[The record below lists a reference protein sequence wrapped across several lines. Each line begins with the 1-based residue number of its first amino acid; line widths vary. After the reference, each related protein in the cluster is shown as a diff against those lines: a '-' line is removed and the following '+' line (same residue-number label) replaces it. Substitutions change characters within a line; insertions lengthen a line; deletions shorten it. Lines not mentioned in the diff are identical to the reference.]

1 MASGRLVSRRGDQ
14 YLQANDAAGSASRRP
29 MARLNYG
36 NTLQSSF
43 APGYRRRSTA
53 ATGAG
58 ASAMLAPD
66 DALRRRLS
74 TQAQAQMQTRELQQQ
89 QQQQDSES
97 INYDVGDLFDIADTP
112 APVVRRV
119 NSEKLA
125 GARLSALTAQ
135 RANADGELQ
144 PPPTQRQMIGMYLD
158 ASAAGRRWDQ
168 LDVLLN
174 TAVVALH
181 VLNTT
186 HLRKDHLSVPF
197 WSLAAEAG
205 ISVLFLLQFLP
216 RYMLAPDPLEYLQSQ
231 FSIITLITA
240 LTPIAVFAHN
250 IVDPSVYD
258 TFMSAGPWVFLYPV
272 IFWRL
277 QPALLRCLV
286 PIKNVYRMTP
296 MTRNVLRALTT
307 VFTTV
312 LAITVL
318 THTMVYYQNKDKD
331 SEIQGFDEAL
341 FFIAVSSITGLSS
354 DIEPDTWFTRGIVLF
369 VMFIGIF
376 WLPPRVSEMLSLWQD
391 RSPWP
396 SEFEAESNQA
406 HVLVIGDLEYSTLF
420 EFLREF
426 FCEDHGIRTVNTV
439 VVVMSEKSPGKEVS
453 ELLSDPA
460 YVNRVKFVL
469 GSPTSFTQLSDVQAR
484 HAQAIFLLS
493 SKAGSDSAKEDAAKV
508 MVALAVRKYLKG
520 HSDPRHQVPIF
531 AQVLLPETTLHLEYL
546 ADHVIC
552 VEELR
557 LGLLAKSVM
566 VPGFASLL
574 QLLMTSIPNNM
585 TDPLIR
591 AANHSRQPWLA
602 EYAQSMSHEIY
613 ATRISSIFNGMRFQR
628 AAQIIFQ
635 RTGATLFAIR
645 VPDRDPEAG
654 PDDGRILINPAGY
667 KLIGDELGFVITSNS
682 LVSIDIAYLQEQSMV
697 DVNDNNEDD
706 ETAPLMP
713 GIAVNNSTTQEAAA
727 AAPNAGSPLQKLAAA
742 EMQLKFKAPF
752 GGNVMDT
759 LVVSDA
765 PRSIHERERASIAS
779 AISRATSKHTEQDN
793 QEEEEADLIDLNAGH
808 DHGVLS
814 PELAAI
820 NIDNENDAK
829 GKNKNKNKNKEHH
842 SESDSSDSAAAQTS
856 KQKIKRVP
864 LLFDPSSQQK
874 GSEVDMAASTA
885 SAAPAES
892 AAPEPSSSGAIAS
905 TSSIFGFETRSNNV
919 SSGAVPAAAAAAS
932 ASASVPAQS
941 KPAEPTSD
949 GLPGDLAGHVVVCDT
964 SDDFPGNIIYLVSC
978 IRAAAPSEI
987 SSISETSSKADIQ
1000 AETQGTTASASAAEI
1015 RPALTVANPFA
1026 SLYEQ
1031 ISRNYNFQQSKRLEA
1046 RQEEADAPPEPA
1058 TKKATFLN
1066 MQPIVILTA
1075 AEPSAIQSEDLARFG
1090 NLYIVNGSPLSRTD
1104 LARVRIHTAS
1114 NAIVLANREESINA
1128 AADTSTKLSLAGS
1141 DTTATATA
1149 DAPALLAVLNIEALT
1164 YNNPGFFLSV
1174 EFIHRENMQFVGDSE
1189 TLVVNEVY
1197 AQAFLRPSFMSGR
1210 VYAPVMLDTLVC
1222 QSYYNKHVLEIMKRL
1237 VFSHGNI
1244 VHALGMAK
1252 LEEAGVQGAVYA
1264 GAEDEEDLGLGHV
1277 FLVEVPSRFFGRSY
1291 SSLFSHCC
1299 FKHNA
1304 IPMGLYRL
1312 AIHHR
1317 QPLWYVMPNP
1327 SADCVLREDDRVY
1340 LLSSVRPLLE

>member
-1 MASGRLVSRRGDQ
+1 MTRSDQNPQAGDS
-14 YLQANDAAGSASRRP
+14 GSAYRRP
-29 MARLNYG
+29 VARLNYG
-36 NTLQSSF
+36 NTLQSSV

-53 ATGAG
+53 ATGIRTA
-58 ASAMLAPD
+58 AMLGPD

-74 TQAQAQMQTRELQQQ
+74 TQAQAQARELP
-89 QQQQDSES
+89 QDSES

-112 APVVRRV
+112 APVVQRV

-135 RANADGELQ
+135 RATADGELQ

-168 LDVLLN
+168 LDAALN

-231 FSIITLITA
+231 FSVISLITA
-240 LTPIAVFAHN
+240 LTPIAVFVHN
-250 IVDPSVYD
+250 LVDPSVYD

-286 PIKNVYRMTP
+286 PIKNIYRMSP

-484 HAQAIFLLS
+484 RAQAIFLLS
-493 SKAGSDSAKEDAAKV
+493 SKAGSDAAKEDAAKV

-520 HSDPRHQVPIF
+520 HGDPRHPVPIF

-574 QLLMTSIPNNM
+574 QLLMTSIPSNM

-591 AANHSRQPWLA
+591 AAKHSRQPWLA

-628 AAQIIFQ
+628 VAQAVFQ

-645 VPDRDPEAG
+645 VPDRDADAG

-667 KLIGDELGFVITSNS
+667 KLVGDELGFVITANS
-682 LVSIDIAYLQEQSMV
+682 LVSIDIAYLQEQAMV
-697 DVNDNNEDD
+697 DVEDSSGGD

-713 GIAVNNSTTQEAAA
+713 GIAINNVTSQDAAA
-727 AAPNAGSPLQKLAAA
+727 AVPHAGSPLQKLAAA

-765 PRSIHERERASIAS
+765 SRSVHDRERSSIAS
-779 AISRATSKHTEQDN
+779 VISRATSRHTEDGH
-793 QEEEEADLIDLNAGH
+793 EEPDLIDLHAGH

-814 PELAAI
+814 PELAVIAV
-820 NIDNENDAK
+820 DNEDDAK
-829 GKNKNKNKNKEHH
+829 GKDRDHG
-842 SESDSSDSAAAQTS
+842 ESDSSDSAAAQAS
-856 KQKIKRVP
+856 KQRIKRVP
-864 LLFDPSSQQK
+864 LLFDPGQQK
-874 GSEVDMAASTA
+874 GSEVDLAAS
-885 SAAPAES
+885 SAAPPAETT
-892 AAPEPSSSGAIAS
+892 AAPEPSVSG
-905 TSSIFGFETRSNNV
+905 
-919 SSGAVPAAAAAAS
+919 AAAS
-932 ASASVPAQS
+932 ASSIFGIKARSSNVSGGGGATAAAAPVRS
-941 KPAEPTSD
+941 KPVEPTSD

-987 SSISETSSKADIQ
+987 SSISETSSKADVQ
-1000 AETQGTTASASAAEI
+1000 AAETQGTTASGSAAEI
-1015 RPALTVANPFA
+1015 RSALPVANPFA

-1031 ISRNYNFQQSKRLEA
+1031 ISRNYNSQPKQ
-1046 RQEEADAPPEPA
+1046 PA
-1058 TKKATFLN
+1058 K
-1066 MQPIVILTA
+1066 QDV
-1075 AEPSAIQSEDLARFG
+1075 
-1090 NLYIVNGSPLSRTD
+1090 
-1104 LARVRIHTAS
+1104 
-1114 NAIVLANREESINA
+1114 
-1128 AADTSTKLSLAGS
+1128 
-1141 DTTATATA
+1141 
-1149 DAPALLAVLNIEALT
+1149 
-1164 YNNPGFFLSV
+1164 
-1174 EFIHRENMQFVGDSE
+1174 
-1189 TLVVNEVY
+1189 
-1197 AQAFLRPSFMSGR
+1197 
-1210 VYAPVMLDTLVC
+1210 
-1222 QSYYNKHVLEIMKRL
+1222 
-1237 VFSHGNI
+1237 
-1244 VHALGMAK
+1244 
-1252 LEEAGVQGAVYA
+1252 
-1264 GAEDEEDLGLGHV
+1264 
-1277 FLVEVPSRFFGRSY
+1277 
-1291 SSLFSHCC
+1291 
-1299 FKHNA
+1299 
-1304 IPMGLYRL
+1304 
-1312 AIHHR
+1312 
-1317 QPLWYVMPNP
+1317 
-1327 SADCVLREDDRVY
+1327 
-1340 LLSSVRPLLE
+1340 

>member
-1 MASGRLVSRRGDQ
+1 MVSDRFPGRRDEQQSGQGGGDT
-14 YLQANDAAGSASRRP
+14 GSLYRRP
-29 MARLNYG
+29 VARFNFAS
-36 NTLQSSF
+36 TLQSSVSPAF
-43 APGYRRRSTA
+43 RRRSTA
-53 ATGAG
+53 ATGG
-58 ASAMLAPD
+58 SAMLGPD

-74 TQAQAQMQTRELQQQ
+74 TQARGLSAAP
-89 QQQQDSES
+89 DSES
-97 INYDVGDLFDIADTP
+97 INYDVGDLFDITD
-112 APVVRRV
+112 APVPVVQRV
-119 NSEKLA
+119 NSETLA

-135 RANADGELQ
+135 RAEADGSLQ
-144 PPPTQRQMIGMYLD
+144 PVPTQRQMIGMYLD

-168 LDVLLN
+168 LDAVLN

-181 VLNTT
+181 VFNTT
-186 HLRKDHLSVPF
+186 HLRKNHLSVPY
-197 WSLAAEAG
+197 WSLAAEAM
-205 ISVLFLLQFLP
+205 ISSVFLMQFVP
-216 RYMLAPDPLEYLQSQ
+216 RYMLAPDPTEYLRSQ

-240 LTPIAVFAHN
+240 LTPMAVFAHN
-250 IVDPSVYD
+250 LIDPSIHG

-286 PIKNVYRMTP
+286 PIKNVYRMSP

-318 THTMVYYQNKDKD
+318 THIMVYYQNKDKD
-331 SEIQGFDEAL
+331 GEIQGFDEAL

-396 SEFEAESNQA
+396 SQFEAESNQA
-406 HVLVIGDLEYSTLF
+406 HVLVIGDLEYTALF

-439 VVVMSEKSPGKEVS
+439 VVVMSEKSPGKEVA

-469 GSPTSFTQLSDVQAR
+469 GSPTSFSQLSDVEAR

-493 SKAGSDSAKEDAAKV
+493 SKAGVDAAKEDAAKV
-508 MVALAVRKYLKG
+508 MVALAVRKYLKSHG
-520 HSDPRHQVPIF
+520 DPRRPVPIF

-574 QLLMTSIPNNM
+574 QLLASSIPNTM

-591 AANHSRQPWLA
+591 AAQHSRQPWLA

-628 AAQIIFQ
+628 AAQTIFQ

-645 VPDRDPEAG
+645 VPDRDSDS
-654 PDDGRILINPAGY
+654 DDGRIMINPAGY
-667 KLIGDELGFVITSNS
+667 TFVGDELGFVITSNS
-682 LVSIDIAYLQEQSMV
+682 LVSIEIAYLEEQAAV
-697 DVNDNNEDD
+697 EIPTEPACNADEEDAD
-706 ETAPLMP
+706 ETAPLVP
-713 GIAVNNSTTQEAAA
+713 GIAIGGGPEDSAAA
-727 AAPNAGSPLQKLAAA
+727 GGAVHVGSPLQKKLAAA

-765 PRSIHERERASIAS
+765 PRSVHESDSASIISVAS
-779 AISRATSKHTEQDN
+779 KAASKQPEDDDK
-793 QEEEEADLIDLNAGH
+793 DLIDLHEAH

-814 PELAAI
+814 PDLAAI
-820 NIDNENDAK
+820 SIDNDQDAR
-829 GKNKNKNKNKEHH
+829 GKAAKDNGEHSDH
-842 SESDSSDSAAAQTS
+842 SDAGKARM
-856 KQKIKRVP
+856 KRAP
-864 LLFDPSSQQK
+864 LVFDPRQQK
-874 GSEVDMAASTA
+874 GSEVDLASKAT
-885 SAAPAES
+885 APA
-892 AAPEPSSSGAIAS
+892 ALEPSLPA
-905 TSSIFGFETRSNNV
+905 EQ
-919 SSGAVPAAAAAAS
+919 PAATPSGVGILGSPSSLFGLKSRATS
-932 ASASVPAQS
+932 ALAIPETP
-941 KPAEPTSD
+941 KPVEPTPD
-949 GLPGDLAGHVVVCDT
+949 GLPGDLSGHIVVCDT
-964 SDDFPGNIIYLVSC
+964 SEGFPSNIVYLVSC

-987 SSISETSSKADIQ
+987 TSISESSSSADVNQ
-1000 AETQGTTASASAAEI
+1000 ETTASASAAEI
-1015 RPALTVANPFA
+1015 RAPVVNPFA

-1031 ISRNYNFQQSKRLEA
+1031 ISRNYNSQMRTAAAVTTAEPNRPAEA
-1046 RQEEADAPPEPA
+1046 AKPA
-1058 TKKATFLN
+1058 ASFLN
-1066 MQPIVILTA
+1066 MQPIVILSS
-1075 AEPSAIQSEDLARFG
+1075 AEPSGTQKEDLERFG
-1090 NLYIVNGSPLSRTD
+1090 NLYIVCGSPLSRTD
-1104 LARVRIHTAS
+1104 LARVRIHTANS
-1114 NAIVLANREESINA
+1114 SIVLANREESLNA
-1128 AADTSTKLSLAGS
+1128 AADTSTRLSLAGS

-1149 DAPALLAVLNIEALT
+1149 DAPALLTVLNIEALT
-1164 YNNPGFFLSV
+1164 YDNADFFLSV

-1222 QSYYNKHVLEIMKRL
+1222 QSYYNKYILEIIKRL
-1237 VFSHGNI
+1237 VFSHGNV

-1252 LEEAGVQGAVYA
+1252 LEEAGVQGSVYPDA
-1264 GAEDEEDLGLGHV
+1264 DGDGVDNSGGHV
-1277 FLVEVPSRFFGRSY
+1277 FLVEVPERFFGRSY

-1299 FKHNA
+1299 FKHA
-1304 IPMGLYRL
+1304 AVPMGLYRL
-1312 AIHHR
+1312 AVHHR

-1327 SADCVLREDDRVY
+1327 EPDCVLREDDRVY
-1340 LLSSVRPLLE
+1340 LIASTRPVLK

>member
-1 MASGRLVSRRGDQ
+1 MTSERLASRRGDQ
-14 YLQANDAAGSASRRP
+14 HPPQGNDAGSAYRRP
-29 MARLNYG
+29 VARLNYG
-36 NTLQSSF
+36 NTLQSSV

-58 ASAMLAPD
+58 AAMMLGPD
-66 DALRRRLS
+66 DALRRRFS
-74 TQAQAQMQTRELQQQ
+74 TQAQTREL
-89 QQQQDSES
+89 QQDSES
-97 INYDVGDLFDIADTP
+97 INYDVGDLFDITDTP
-112 APVVRRV
+112 APVVQRV
-119 NSEKLA
+119 NSETLA

-135 RANADGELQ
+135 RATADGELQ

-168 LDVLLN
+168 LDAMLN
-174 TAVVALH
+174 TAVVVLH

-250 IVDPSVYD
+250 IVDASVYE

-286 PIKNVYRMTP
+286 PIKNIYRMSP

-396 SEFEAESNQA
+396 AEFEAESNQA

-453 ELLSDPA
+453 ELLGDPA

-484 HAQAIFLLS
+484 SAQAIFLLS
-493 SKAGSDSAKEDAAKV
+493 SKAGADSAKEDAAKV

-520 HSDPRHQVPIF
+520 HGDPRHQVPIF
-531 AQVLLPETTLHLEYL
+531 AQVLLPETSLHLEYL

-552 VEELR
+552 IEELR

-591 AANHSRQPWLA
+591 AAKNSRQPWLA
-602 EYAQSMSHEIY
+602 EYAQSMAHEIY

-645 VPDRDPEAG
+645 VPDRDAEAG
-654 PDDGRILINPAGY
+654 PVDDSRILINPSGY

-682 LVSIDIAYLQEQSMV
+682 LVSIDIAYLQDQTMV
-697 DVNDNNEDD
+697 DVDSSEGD

-713 GIAVNNSTTQEAAA
+713 GIAINNGATQEAAA
-727 AAPNAGSPLQKLAAA
+727 VPHAGSPLQKLAAA

-765 PRSIHERERASIAS
+765 PRSIHERASIAS
-779 AISRATSKHTEQDN
+779 VISRATSRRTEDQD
-793 QEEEEADLIDLNAGH
+793 EEEDLIDLHH
-808 DHGVLS
+808 DNHGVLS
-814 PELAAI
+814 PELAVI
-820 NIDNENDAK
+820 NLDDDNHGGTK
-829 GKNKNKNKNKEHH
+829 GKEH
-842 SESDSSDSAAAQTS
+842 SESDSSDSAALQAS
-856 KQKIKRVP
+856 AKQRIKRVP
-864 LLFDPSSQQK
+864 LLFDPSQQK
-874 GSEVDMAASTA
+874 NSEVDL
-885 SAAPAES
+885 AAPAATEP
-892 AAPEPSSSGAIAS
+892 AALEPDAVANLASPSSMFGLKSR
-905 TSSIFGFETRSNNV
+905 SSNV
-919 SSGAVPAAAAAAS
+919 SATNAAAAAAPV
-932 ASASVPAQS
+932 AAA
-941 KPAEPTSD
+941 AEPRPVEPTAD

-964 SDDFPGNIIYLVSC
+964 SDEFPGNIIYLVSC

-987 SSISETSSKADIQ
+987 TSISETSSKADIQ
-1000 AETQGTTASASAAEI
+1000 ADTQGTTASASAAEI
-1015 RPALTVANPFA
+1015 RPPVAVTNPFA

-1031 ISRNYNFQQSKRLEA
+1031 ITRNYNFQAKQPENLANVPVAEPPVAA
-1046 RQEEADAPPEPA
+1046 RPSA
-1058 TKKATFLN
+1058 FLN

-1075 AEPSAIQSEDLARFG
+1075 AEPSAVQSEDLARFG

-1104 LARVRIHTAS
+1104 LARVRIHTATS
-1114 NAIVLANREESINA
+1114 GIVLANREESINA

-1141 DTTATATA
+1141 DTTTTATA
-1149 DAPALLAVLNIEALT
+1149 DAPALLTVLNIEALT
-1164 YNNPGFFLSV
+1164 YNSPDFFLSV

-1210 VYAPVMLDTLVC
+1210 VYAPVMLDTVVC

-1237 VFSHGNI
+1237 VFSHGDV

-1252 LEEAGVQGAVYA
+1252 LEEAGVLDAVSPD
-1264 GAEDEEDLGLGHV
+1264 AEEGLGLGHV
-1277 FLVEVPSRFFGRSY
+1277 FLVEVPARFSGCSY

-1340 LLSSVRPLLE
+1340 LISSVRPVLE

>member
-1 MASGRLVSRRGDQ
+1 MAPDRFPGRRDEQQNIIHSGGD
-14 YLQANDAAGSASRRP
+14 ADTGSLYRRP
-29 MARLNYG
+29 VARFNFAS
-36 NTLQSSF
+36 TLQSSVSPAF
-43 APGYRRRSTA
+43 RRRSTA
-53 ATGAG
+53 ATGG
-58 ASAMLAPD
+58 SAMLGPD
-66 DALRRRLS
+66 DVLRRRLS
-74 TQAQAQMQTRELQQQ
+74 TQARGLSAA
-89 QQQQDSES
+89 QDSES
-97 INYDVGDLFDIADTP
+97 INYDVGDLFDITD
-112 APVVRRV
+112 APVPVVQRV
-119 NSEKLA
+119 NSETLA

-135 RANADGELQ
+135 RADADGSLQ
-144 PPPTQRQMIGMYLD
+144 PVPTQRQMIGMYLD

-168 LDVLLN
+168 LDAVLN
-174 TAVVALH
+174 VAVAALH
-181 VLNTT
+181 VFNTT
-186 HLRKDHLSVPF
+186 HLRKDHLSVPY
-197 WSLAAEAG
+197 WSLATEAM
-205 ISVLFLLQFLP
+205 ISSVFLMQFMP
-216 RYMLAPDPLEYLQSQ
+216 RYMLAPDPTEYLRSQ

-250 IVDPSVYD
+250 MIDSSIHS

-286 PIKNVYRMTP
+286 PIKNVYRMSP

-318 THTMVYYQNKDKD
+318 THIMVYYQNKDKNG
-331 SEIQGFDEAL
+331 EIQGFDEAL

-396 SEFEAESNQA
+396 SQFEAESNQA
-406 HVLVIGDLEYSTLF
+406 HVLVIGDLEYTALF

-439 VVVMSEKSPGKEVS
+439 VVVMSEKSPGKEVA

-469 GSPTSFTQLSDVQAR
+469 GSPTSFSQLSDVEAR

-493 SKAGSDSAKEDAAKV
+493 SKAGADAAKEDAAKV
-508 MVALAVRKYLKG
+508 MVALAVRKYLKSHG
-520 HSDPRHQVPIF
+520 DPRRPVPIF

-574 QLLMTSIPNNM
+574 QLLASSIPNTM

-591 AANHSRQPWLA
+591 AAQHSRQPWLA

-628 AAQIIFQ
+628 VAQAIFQ

-645 VPDRDPEAG
+645 VPDRDSEF
-654 PDDGRILINPAGY
+654 DDGRIMINPAGY
-667 KLIGDELGFVITSNS
+667 TLVGDELGFVITSNS
-682 LVSIDIAYLQEQSMV
+682 LVSVEIAYLEEQAALEIPV
-697 DVNDNNEDD
+697 EPTQNTGEEDAS
-706 ETAPLMP
+706 ETTPLMP
-713 GIAVNNSTTQEAAA
+713 GIAINSGPVDSAAA
-727 AAPNAGSPLQKLAAA
+727 GGALHVGSPLQKKLAAS

-765 PRSIHERERASIAS
+765 PHSVNDSESASIISKAS
-779 AISRATSKHTEQDN
+779 KAASKHHED
-793 QEEEEADLIDLNAGH
+793 EDKDLIDLDETH
-808 DHGVLS
+808 DHGILS
-814 PELAAI
+814 PDLAAI
-820 NIDNENDAK
+820 SIDNDQDARGKAAKEIGENSDHSDA
-829 GKNKNKNKNKEHH
+829 GK
-842 SESDSSDSAAAQTS
+842 SRM
-856 KQKIKRVP
+856 KRAP
-864 LLFDPSSQQK
+864 LLFDPRQQK
-874 GSEVDMAASTA
+874 GSDVDLASKA
-885 SAAPAES
+885 SAP
-892 AAPEPSSSGAIAS
+892 AAPESSLPAEQPVVAPSKTGMLGSPSSLFGLKLRATSALAIP
-905 TSSIFGFETRSNNV
+905 ETPRSV
-919 SSGAVPAAAAAAS
+919 
-932 ASASVPAQS
+932 Q
-941 KPAEPTSD
+941 PTPD
-949 GLPGDLAGHVVVCDT
+949 GLPGDLSGHIVVCDT
-964 SDDFPGNIIYLVSC
+964 SEAFPSNIVYLVSC

-987 SSISETSSKADIQ
+987 TSISESSSSADVNQ
-1000 AETQGTTASASAAEI
+1000 ETTASASAAEI
-1015 RPALTVANPFA
+1015 RLPVANPFA

-1031 ISRNYNFQQSKRLEA
+1031 ISRNYNTQLRTA
-1046 RQEEADAPPEPA
+1046 TAAPAEQNKPAETEKPA
-1058 TKKATFLN
+1058 TSFLN
-1066 MQPIVILTA
+1066 MQPIVILSS
-1075 AEPSAIQSEDLARFG
+1075 AEPSDTQKEDLERFG
-1090 NLYIVNGSPLSRTD
+1090 NLYIVCGSPLSRTD
-1104 LARVRIHTAS
+1104 LARVRIHTACS
-1114 NAIVLANREESINA
+1114 SIVLANREESLNA
-1128 AADTSTKLSLAGS
+1128 AADTSTRLSLAGS

-1149 DAPALLAVLNIEALT
+1149 DAPALLTVLNIEALT
-1164 YNNPGFFLSV
+1164 YNNADFFLSV

-1222 QSYYNKHVLEIMKRL
+1222 QSYYNKYILEIIKRL
-1237 VFSHGNI
+1237 VFSHGNV

-1252 LEEAGVQGAVYA
+1252 MEEAGVQGSVYPDSE
-1264 GAEDEEDLGLGHV
+1264 GDGVDNSGGHV
-1277 FLVEVPSRFFGRSY
+1277 FLVEVPERFFGRSY

-1299 FKHNA
+1299 FKHMA
-1304 IPMGLYRL
+1304 VPMGLYRL
-1312 AIHHR
+1312 AVHHR

-1327 SADCVLREDDRVY
+1327 EPDCVLREDDRVY
-1340 LLSSVRPLLE
+1340 LIASTRPVLK